1 MDIGTRHLKRLQL
14 GLRVLSRIRLRERH
28 TIYLWAALVGF
39 LGACAAMG
47 FQFATDQ
54 IKWLLTG
61 HKQDGYVAIFAQ
73 LEPWQCIAVPLVGG
87 ICAGLLLH
95 FGKKLIRTRETDYM
109 EAVALG
115 DGTVPAQASLVRSG
129 SALFSIASGAAIGRE
144 GPLVQLAAVASSAVG
159 KLRSFGPPKRR
170 LLVACGAASGL
181 AAAYHAPLGGAIFVA
196 EIVLG
201 SFAMDCLGPL
211 LLSSIVAVLT
221 IKNIGEYDSL
231 YHFEGGSI
239 ASMSEYILYPFLGVL
254 CGIISVAWM
263 RLLKASRFRIG
274 ALPGPLS
281 LRLGLGGAVVGAL
294 AIFCPEVTGN
304 GASVI
309 RGMLHSEYTIAF
321 VGIVL
326 LLKILATCAVFG
338 SGAVG
343 GVFTPS
349 LLVGAAS
356 GVLFSHVAGYV
367 WPGAPLSPGSFALAG
382 MTGLLAAAAQAPFT
396 AIVMLFEMTMRYDL
410 MPPLALAA
418 LAAYSTSRALQA
430 DGLYGESLRSGPR
443 SVFDLPLASV
453 SVKNVLRP
461 NPRTV
466 ELSTS
471 FAGIARAYLGGAG
484 RELWVVGR
492 NGKLMGEIF
501 LEDVQPYLK
510 EAVLAQTVI
519 ASDLL
524 QEHLPRLNPTM
535 SLTQALD
542 VFSRTTAESLPVVEP
557 ETGKLLG
564 SVGRGDVYLT
574 FSEVARRDQTRAE

>member
-1 MDIGTRHLKRLQL
+1 MDLGTPHLKRLQL
-14 GLRVLSRIRLRERH
+14 GLRVLSRVRLRERH

-39 LGACAAMG
+39 LGAGAAMG
-47 FQFATDQ
+47 FQFVTDH

-61 HKQDGYVAIFAQ
+61 HRHEGYVAVFSQ
-73 LEPWQCIAVPLVGG
+73 LEAWQCVAVPLVGG
-87 ICAGLLLH
+87 VCAGLILQL
-95 FGKKLIRTRETDYM
+95 GKKLIRARETDYM

-115 DGTVPAQASLVRSG
+115 DGTVPPQASLVRSG

-144 GPLVQLAAVASSAVG
+144 GPLVQLAAVASSIVG
-159 KLRSFGPPKRR
+159 KLRSMAPPRRR

-221 IKNIGEYDSL
+221 IRNIGEYDSL
-231 YHFEGGSI
+231 YHFEGSEI
-239 ASMSEYILYPFLGVL
+239 ASMSQYILYPVLGVL
-254 CGIISVAWM
+254 CGFVAVSWM
-263 RLLKASRFRIG
+263 KLLKASRFRFG
-274 ALPGPLS
+274 AMPGPLW
-281 LRLGLGGAVVGAL
+281 LRLGLGGAVVGVL
-294 AIFCPEVTGN
+294 AVFYPEVTGN

-309 RGMLHSEYTIAF
+309 RGMLHSEYTTA
-321 VGIVL
+321 VVAIVL

-356 GVLFSHVAGYV
+356 GVLFSHLASLI
-367 WPGAPLSPGSFALAG
+367 WPGSPLSAGPFALAG
-382 MTGLLAAAAQAPFT
+382 MTAILAAAAQAPFT
-396 AIVMLFEMTMRYDL
+396 AIVMLFEMTLRYDL

-418 LAAYSTSRALQA
+418 LAAYSTSKALQG
-430 DGLYGESLRSGPR
+430 DGLYGESLRAGPR

-453 SVKNVLRP
+453 TIKNVLRP
-461 NPRTV
+461 NPRSV

-471 FAGIARAYLGGAG
+471 FAGIARAFLGGAG

-492 NGKLMGEIF
+492 SGKLMGEIF
-501 LEDVQPYLK
+501 LDDVQPYLK
-510 EAVLAQTVI
+510 EEVLAQTVI
-519 ASDLL
+519 AGDLL
-524 QEHLPRLNPTM
+524 QEHLPRLTPSM

-542 VFSRTTAESLPVVEP
+542 TFSRTTAESLPVVDA
-557 ETGKLLG
+557 ETGSLLG
-564 SVGRGDVYLT
+564 SVGRGDIYLT
-574 FSEVARRDQTRAE
+574 FSELARRDQTRAE